1 MVRIVHVQGQD
12 YSLKNT
18 NYRNSLTPSQV
29 SNSRSIRFTV
39 VSRTGCPR
47 KKSPLKVMYDFLDL
61 LDLLLP
67 SELPSL
73 DEGKVSCFV
82 CE

>member
-1 MVRIVHVQGQD
+1 MVRIVNVQGQD

-18 NYRNSLTPSQV
+18 NYRNGSTPKV

-47 KKSPLKVMYDFLDL
+47 KKSPLKVMYDILDL

-67 SELPSL
+67 PELPSL
-73 DEGKVSCFV
+73 DEGKVLCFV